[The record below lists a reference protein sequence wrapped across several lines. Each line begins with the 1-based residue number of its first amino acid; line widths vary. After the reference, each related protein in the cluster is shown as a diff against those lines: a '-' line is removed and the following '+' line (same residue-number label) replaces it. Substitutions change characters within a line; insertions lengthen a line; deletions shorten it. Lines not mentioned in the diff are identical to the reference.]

1 MVRTAWS
8 SLVCFSGLGPGE
20 VHAGGRKVVGISQ
33 RRTRGWAR
41 FQCAAYLRWDP
52 DALVALLAEPRPP
65 VAALTDAVREVPS
78 SPAALRATFESALP

>member
-1 MVRTAWS
+1 VRTPWS
-8 SLVCFSGLGPGE
+8 PLVCFSGLGPGE

-52 DALVALLAEPRPP
+52 DALVALLAPPRPP
-65 VAALTDAVREVPS
+65 VDALTDAVLEVP
-78 SPAALRATFESALP
+78 ATADAVRTALDVALP